1 MRTPRNS
8 LKGKRRITFSTMA
21 PKARKVSLVA
31 DFNQWQPETHPMKKG
46 KHGQWS
52 RIVFLAPGEYD
63 YKFWIDGVWTIDER
77 NPKKRRN
84 HFGTR
89 NSIIQVDAK

>member
-1 MRTPRNS
+1 MKARKNS
-8 LKGKRRITFSTMA
+8 LKGKRRITFSVMA

-31 DFNQWQPETHPMKKG
+31 DFNQWQQEKHPMKKG
-46 KHGQWS
+46 KHGQWT

-77 NPKKRRN
+77 NQKKRRN

-89 NSIIQVDAK
+89 NSIIQVAPK